1 MRVTGGRLV
10 ELRNGA
16 GPGGRPRAGAVVDRV
31 QLQVL
36 RTIGNQNIRPGNRN
50 QYEPRGEPGG
60 IRPDRP
66 DGQMNGFPSSG
77 NAMIA
82 AKGVSARARSQ

>member
-10 ELRNGA
+10 KLRNDA

-50 QYEPRGEPGG
+50 QYEPSG